1 MKNYTKEIADVI
13 NIFLTSDDWH
23 YSFDEEKGAFHFGLG
38 LRGKL
43 KKINYIIDVKEDEY
57 LVYAIAPI
65 GADKDDAAMMAAMAE
80 FICTA
85 NYGLRNGNFEFDFCD
100 GEIRY
105 KTYVPCFGIS
115 LTPEIVRR
123 SIYCHASM
131 FDRYS
136 EGIIGILF
144 GGMTAADAIDKCEGM
159 SESRLRSI
167 LNDLLSSCDSSDEAM
182 EKLADILGISDD
194 GDDDDET
201 AEESS
206 DTSST
211 EIVEIRTDL
220 FQKKKGGES

>member
-13 NIFLTSDDWH
+13 KSFLTSDDWH
-23 YSFDEEKGAFHFGLG
+23 YSFDDEKGLFHFGLG

-57 LVYAIAPI
+57 LVYAVAPI

-115 LTPEIVRR
+115 LTSEIVRR

-144 GGMTAADAIDKCEGM
+144 GGMTAADAINKCEGM
-159 SESRLRSI
+159 SESRIRSI
-167 LNDLLSSCDSSDEAM
+167 LNELLESSDSSDKAM
-182 EKLADILGISDD
+182 EKLADILGISDE
-194 GDDDDET
+194 DDDEEET
-201 AEESS
+201 TEESS
-206 DTSST
+206 DTSSE

-220 FQKKKGGES
+220 FQKKMGGES